1 MTQTPRIVGASA
13 MLSRCKWVSDIYSGG
28 GSSEFKAHTYDYTVS
43 IMHILQVLRFFSR
56 FLYFVILLEGTVLN
70 FSTKWWFY
78 IIAAL
83 VLCSEVADLYPQG
96 RIYSITKNGLVIVF
110 LDPTNWD
117 IKCVSRGNRQTC
129 PFLIPSSQFQKIYCV
144 SAQWSD
150 RK

>member
-1 MTQTPRIVGASA
+1 
-13 MLSRCKWVSDIYSGG
+13 
-28 GSSEFKAHTYDYTVS
+28 
-43 IMHILQVLRFFSR
+43 MHILQVLRFFSR

-117 IKCVSRGNRQTC
+117 IV
-129 PFLIPSSQFQKIYCV
+129 
-144 SAQWSD
+144 
-150 RK
+150 